1 MGEQNF
7 EVRIIDTA
15 FNYFNMKLFTVYV
28 IALLSMAAAVPAP
41 ESPSY
46 SRMRRFGQPSAD
58 SASSGSPSSGSPS
71 SGASSPSTP
80 KQKKKPKNKPN
91 KKPNN
96 KPKKQNKKPKT
107 PKTPSP
113 VSPKTPAPVLMNS
126 PVDQAMS
133 LSDMEKFN
141 KNINTKAIIGHGR
154 HCSKYSRTDNVGGS
168 PIDELDAACLDWN
181 RKIKCLSLPG
191 GACNKKGIDF
201 EMFPVQL
208 QADGQLSP
216 DPAFGCAFTENK
228 CQHALCLIKYEFG
241 LMLMDS
247 VKQNGPGSDKW
258 KGYNFN
264 SQCMPNAPVYGEK
277 MCMGKAPDVAIVS
290 V

>member
-1 MGEQNF
+1 MG
-7 EVRIIDTA
+7 
-15 FNYFNMKLFTVYV
+15 TVSV

-46 SRMRRFGQPSAD
+46 SRMRRSGQPSAD
-58 SASSGSPSSGSPS
+58 SASSGSASSGSPSSGSPS

-80 KQKKKPKNKPN
+80 KQKKKPK
-91 KKPNN
+91 KK
-96 KPKKQNKKPKT
+96 NKKPKT

-141 KNINTKAIIGHGR
+141 KNINTKAIIGHGC

-168 PIDELDAACLDWN
+168 PTDELDAACLDWN

>member
-15 FNYFNMKLFTVYV
+15 FNYFNMKLFTVSV

-46 SRMRRFGQPSAD
+46 SRMRRSGQPSAD
-58 SASSGSPSSGSPS
+58 SASSGSASSGSPSSGSPS

-141 KNINTKAIIGHGR
+141 KNINTKAIIGHGC
-154 HCSKYSRTDNVGGS
+154 HCSKYLYNKRDLRT
-168 PIDELDAACLDWN
+168 
-181 RKIKCLSLPG
+181 
-191 GACNKKGIDF
+191 
-201 EMFPVQL
+201 Q
-208 QADGQLSP
+208 
-216 DPAFGCAFTENK
+216 T
-228 CQHALCLIKYEFG
+228 ALRRSCS
-241 LMLMDS
+241 MN
-247 VKQNGPGSDKW
+247 Q
-258 KGYNFN
+258 
-264 SQCMPNAPVYGEK
+264 
-277 MCMGKAPDVAIVS
+277 
-290 V
+290 

>member
-15 FNYFNMKLFTVYV
+15 FNYFNMKLFTVSV

-46 SRMRRFGQPSAD
+46 SRMRRSGQPSAD
-58 SASSGSPSSGSPS
+58 SASSGSASSGSPSSGSPS

-141 KNINTKAIIGHGR
+141 KNINTKAIIGHGC
-154 HCSKYSRTDNVGGS
+154 HCSKYSRTDMLVDPQLTNLTLLVLIGTEKLNVS
-168 PIDELDAACLDWN
+168 ASQVEPVIKKALILKCSRYNSRLTVSFPPILLLAVRLLRTSAN
-181 RKIKCLSLPG
+181 
-191 GACNKKGIDF
+191 
-201 EMFPVQL
+201 M
-208 QADGQLSP
+208 
-216 DPAFGCAFTENK
+216 
-228 CQHALCLIKYEFG
+228 H
-241 LMLMDS
+241 S
-247 VKQNGPGSDKW
+247 V
-258 KGYNFN
+258 
-264 SQCMPNAPVYGEK
+264 
-277 MCMGKAPDVAIVS
+277 
-290 V
+290 